1 MQDTLTSDFSLCG
14 ILAITA
20 IDGKESGGSVRETLS
35 HADIIIDTEE
45 NRNKIRTRTVIKS
58 SN

>member
-1 MQDTLTSDFSLCG
+1 MQDALTSYFSLCG
-14 ILAITA
+14 ILAITT
-20 IDGKESGGSVRETLS
+20 IDSKESGGSVRETLS
-35 HADIIIDTEE
+35 HADIIIDTE

>member
-1 MQDTLTSDFSLCG
+1 MQNALTSNFSLCG

-20 IDGKESGGSVRETLS
+20 IDSKESGGGVRETLS

-45 NRNKIRTRTVIKS
+45 NRNKIRIRTVIKS